1 MKRKLLLSIWVL
13 AMLFPLNWLRRQ
25 SLLLRRFFDAA
36 FSAEWV
42 HVLMH
47 MLLYAVL
54 VMLLVRTFHLPH
66 SIRTAL
72 ILIGTILLI
81 GIVQEAFQL
90 IVKSRPWNC
99 WDSFDLLVDL
109 VGGAI
114 GYGLSQFINSRRCNT

>member
-1 MKRKLLLSIWVL
+1 MKRKLLLSAWVL
-13 AMLFPLNWLRRQ
+13 AILFPLNWLRRQ
-25 SLLLRRFFDAA
+25 SPLLRRFFDAA

-54 VMLLVRTFHLPH
+54 VILLVYTFHLTPTF
-66 SIRTAL
+66 RTAL
-72 ILIGTILLI
+72 ILIGSILLI